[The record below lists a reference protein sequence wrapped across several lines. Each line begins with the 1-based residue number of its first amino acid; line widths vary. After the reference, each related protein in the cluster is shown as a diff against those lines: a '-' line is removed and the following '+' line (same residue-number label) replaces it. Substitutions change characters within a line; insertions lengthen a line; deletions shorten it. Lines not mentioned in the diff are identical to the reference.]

1 MKICNF
7 SLLLTFVGSCLFG
20 GETAE
25 PNMARVSEAFGHLI
39 YRNFRLLNVPFDIG
53 KIVEGIE
60 AAAAGKEGLITEK
73 ECIDAIHSEQEKKF
87 KLLSKANLKQAE
99 EFLAANAKQEGVVCL
114 EGGKVQ
120 YKVVLPGKGAEVKNH
135 FSPLIRCTVKLLD
148 GADICPP
155 NLEEPIGLD
164 ETIDGLKVGLLGMKE
179 GEKRI
184 LYIHPDLAYGEKV
197 LPVLYPNVLLTFE
210 VEVLKVN
217 GR

>member
-1 MKICNF
+1 MKISNL
-7 SLLLTFVGSCLFG
+7 SLLIPIVGSCLFA
-20 GETAE
+20 EEPAE
-25 PNMARVSEAFGHLI
+25 PNMAHVSEAFGHLI
-39 YRNFRLLNVPFDIG
+39 YRNFSLLNVPFDLG
-53 KIVEGIE
+53 KIIEGIE
-60 AAAAGKEGLITEK
+60 AAAAGKEGLISEK
-73 ECIDAIHSEQEKKF
+73 ECIDAIHAEQEKKF

-120 YKVVLPGKGAEVKNH
+120 YKVVSPGKGAVVKKH

-148 GADICPP
+148 GDEILPP

-164 ETIDGLKVGLLGMKE
+164 ETIDGLKAGLLGMKE

-210 VEVLKVN
+210 VEVLKAN